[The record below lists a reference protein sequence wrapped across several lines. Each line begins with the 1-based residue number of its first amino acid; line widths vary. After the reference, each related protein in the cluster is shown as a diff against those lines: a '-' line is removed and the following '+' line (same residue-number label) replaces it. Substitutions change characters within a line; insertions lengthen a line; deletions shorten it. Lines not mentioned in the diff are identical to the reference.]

1 MTDADWV
8 WLLAIVSGP
17 TVLVLLAAII
27 RGYSIKIWRD
37 QHRRDN
43 DDDA

>member
-1 MTDADWV
+1 MTDSDWV

-17 TVLVLLAAII
+17 TVLVLLAAIV

-37 QHRRDN
+37 QHRRG
-43 DDDA
+43 DDDDE